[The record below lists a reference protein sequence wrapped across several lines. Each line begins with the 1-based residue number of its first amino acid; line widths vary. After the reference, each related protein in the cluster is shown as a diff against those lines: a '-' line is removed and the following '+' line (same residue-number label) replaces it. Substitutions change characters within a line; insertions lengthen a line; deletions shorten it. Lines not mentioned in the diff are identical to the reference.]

1 LGMAK
6 VTMMAKATMVA
17 ATMVRLLWHC
27 HSSFYPSYLIVIK
40 KILRITPNFEQ
51 VVLRPPPP
59 SAHLRL
65 FWRKKNIKFL
75 FPATTI
81 ESITRVNSLHKA
93 SNSLILM
100 AINAL
105 VAICLIHLLPLA
117 KF

>member
-1 LGMAK
+1 
-6 VTMMAKATMVA
+6 MMAKATMVA

-27 HSSFYPSYLIVIK
+27 HSPFYPSYLIVIK
-40 KILRITPNFEQ
+40 KTQRITPILNK
-51 VVLRPPPP
+51 
-59 SAHLRL
+59 SYSGHHLPAL
-65 FWRKKNIKFL
+65 IYSIFGGKKNIKFL
-75 FPATTI
+75 LPATTI
-81 ESITRVNSLHKA
+81 ESITRVNSLRKA